1 MITREEFHA
10 KCQNIIS
17 DEDKAKI
24 KKTKKRKIITVII
37 VFILELALGI
47 VLSIN
52 EPPAICANII
62 LMPISYLIIHLI
74 FARKWNEF
82 KQKYSV
88 AILGCML
95 EGYSFTFNQNACVDQ
110 ALFRS
115 SCFYSYYDNYSG
127 SDLLTIDI
135 PKDDG
140 KPSGTLLNVSDLRTT
155 KRVTYTNSN
164 GHKEVKNEIVY
175 YGVFGCITFPF
186 RFKCNLLLN
195 HFLPK
200 TNHFKLED
208 IKFNKKFRVYSNNQ
222 LEALVILTPTLMT
235 KLLACSNKVKGFRL
249 ALTEDGRLCFGMNRN
264 LFEIKTSKKSL
275 NNIFNRYYD
284 DVSILLSIVD
294 EIKNNNKIF
303 KMWLKKT
310 P

>member
-1 MITREEFHA
+1 MITREEFQA

-95 EGYSFTFNQNACVDQ
+95 EGYSFTFNQNAYVDQ

-127 SDLLTIDI
+127 SDLLI
-135 PKDDG
+135 G
-140 KPSGTLLNVSDLRTT
+140 YLN
-155 KRVTYTNSN
+155 
-164 GHKEVKNEIVY
+164 
-175 YGVFGCITFPF
+175 
-186 RFKCNLLLN
+186 
-195 HFLPK
+195 
-200 TNHFKLED
+200 KLW
-208 IKFNKKFRVYSNNQ
+208 
-222 LEALVILTPTLMT
+222 
-235 KLLACSNKVKGFRL
+235 
-249 ALTEDGRLCFGMNRN
+249 
-264 LFEIKTSKKSL
+264 
-275 NNIFNRYYD
+275 IFY
-284 DVSILLSIVD
+284 
-294 EIKNNNKIF
+294 
-303 KMWLKKT
+303 WT
-310 P
+310 